1 LRFPQLPTP
10 FLKGWEI
17 FLRCYFSIYVFFWRI
32 DGEIRNKRG
41 LSTPQKSSDKSFLVE
56 KDEENQID
64 GKKKKKGKTIDGG
77 IR

>member
-1 LRFPQLPTP
+1 M
-10 FLKGWEI
+10 
-17 FLRCYFSIYVFFWRI
+17 RCYFSIYVFFWRI
-32 DGEIRNKRG
+32 DGEIRNKCG
-41 LSTPQKSSDKSFLVE
+41 FSTLQKRSDKSFLVE